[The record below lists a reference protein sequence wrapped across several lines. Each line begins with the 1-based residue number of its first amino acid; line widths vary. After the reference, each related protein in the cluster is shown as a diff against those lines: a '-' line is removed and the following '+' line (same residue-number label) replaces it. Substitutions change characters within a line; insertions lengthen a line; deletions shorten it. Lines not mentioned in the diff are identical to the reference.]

1 MRGVTAR
8 APTFTDR
15 PDSTRRPLH
24 VGELGRLV
32 EDQFHI
38 GFPRRIW
45 VTGRVS
51 GSRADAEGDRGF
63 GLVEA
68 RPAHDELMLPCR
80 IALEAADDIEGTLR
94 RLHDASV
101 DDVVVNGHVVRAGG
115 LLTYDFATHRIVFTV
130 TALDP
135 EATAGD
141 LYEVRRAVAATVSGE
156 GLPER
161 QHSLSPAV
169 APLRLALVAPHD
181 DPSLPEAVAML
192 DRSGFAFEVAVY
204 DPVVTGNSAV
214 NALASAIARAVGDRH
229 DMVLLLRA
237 PGRPLAAAA
246 YDSERVART
255 IAAADVPVLTGIASE
270 EGTVADAVAHQAH
283 RSAVDAVQAVV
294 ARLQRASAQLNLA
307 LSDVRREADGGR
319 RRATQ
324 HLVAERSSVREA
336 ATRAKLRADR
346 ARSQRR
352 AWTRAIGAGL
362 LVLLVVAAVLARM
375 PLLLAPI
382 VLVVGA
388 VAAEQFGGRLLPS
401 ARKGWA
407 PVSDLTFA
415 DVLDRLGRIRAQ
427 LEATSSPEEVLRLE
441 AEAEGMVEFG
451 QDLLQRR
458 VARPG
463 ADLRPVH
470 LDHSDLAAVHG
481 PGPAYVNLDEP
492 AGGQGRQ
499 SHPPAPRIDVSA
511 EVPSLGPRGT
521 GDAGARRLPGPAAGR
536 PTEEE
541 PS

>member
-1 MRGVTAR
+1 MPGVTAR
-8 APTFTDR
+8 AHTSTDR
-15 PDSTRRPLH
+15 SDSARRLLH

-51 GSRADAEGDRGF
+51 ASRTDPDGDRRF

-68 RPAHDELMLPCR
+68 RPAHEELTLPCL
-80 IALEAADDIEGTLR
+80 IQVEAADDIEDTLR
-94 RLHDASV
+94 RLHDASI

-141 LYEVRRAVAATVSGE
+141 LYEVRRAVATTIGGE
-156 GLPER
+156 GLAER
-161 QHSLSPAV
+161 QHSLSPPL
-169 APLRLALVAPHD
+169 APLRLALVAPHG
-181 DPSLPEAVAML
+181 DPSLPESVAML
-192 DRSGFAFEVAVY
+192 DRSGFAVDVSVY

-214 NALASAIARAVGDRH
+214 SALASAIARAVGDRH

-255 IAAADVPVLTGIASE
+255 IAAAEVPVLTGIVSD

-283 RSAVDAVQAVV
+283 RSAAAAVQAVV
-294 ARLQRASAQLNLA
+294 ARLQRASAQLNIA
-307 LSDVRREADGGR
+307 MSDIHREADAGR
-319 RRATQ
+319 RRAAQ
-324 HLVAERSSVREA
+324 QLVAERSSVREA
-336 ATRAKLRADR
+336 ATRAKLRAER
-346 ARSQRR
+346 ARARR
-352 AWTRAIGAGL
+352 HLWARAVGTGLVVALALAAVLTRMPL
-362 LVLLVVAAVLARM
+362 LIVPIVLVVAAVLA
-375 PLLLAPI
+375 
-382 VLVVGA
+382 
-388 VAAEQFGGRLLPS
+388 EQFGARLRPS

-415 DVLDRLGRIRAQ
+415 DVLDRLGRIRTQ

-441 AEAEGMVEFG
+441 AEAEGLVEFG
-451 QDLLQRR
+451 QDVLQRR

-470 LDHSDLAAVHG
+470 MDHSDLGMVYP
-481 PGPAYVNLDEP
+481 PGPAYLDLDEP
-492 AGGQGRQ
+492 TAGPLRQ
-499 SHPPAPRIDVSA
+499 THPPAPRGDFA
-511 EVPSLGPRGT
+511 DGLPSLGARGP
-521 GDAGARRLPGPAAGR
+521 GDAGARTRSGPDG
-536 PTEEE
+536 EEL
-541 PS
+541 S